1 MFLLKGLSI
10 FLMFHF
16 YKNRYPKD
24 FDEYSNQLF
33 EYLKNNDTLKPIM
46 PYIIKIG
53 YTFIYIYSF
62 FQITLNKIIK
72 YTLPYVRSIRDN
84 TCECLI
90 KNNIISD
97 KMLCKV
103 YKSSNINVNI
113 KSVISFFNDG
123 SSIFKKEL
131 QTGFKDLTP
140 LDIKT
145 HEPDSYD
152 LLTIKDVMTNTTD
165 IMDGCNIIT
174 FANKQI
180 PTVFEAELSNIKFI
194 ALYLKYIDKC
204 YSIELFKDN
213 NNYYVVGNV
222 INIAFLKYYL
232 INVLNVTIDI
242 SSKPFTYTLEL
253 MDHNVKMVYIN
264 ETESIVIQKDD
275 YIIDGRIVSFPKAEL
290 DSELKLKTKLEL
302 DLKLVPGIESVA
314 DDENVLKSV
323 ADDENILESVAD
335 DENILESVLDD
346 ENTNSDYIKDKID

>member
-72 YTLPYVRSIRDN
+72 CTLPYVRSIRDN

-180 PTVFEAELSNIKFI
+180 PIVFEAELSNIKFI
-194 ALYLKYIDKC
+194 ALYLKYNDKS

-232 INVLNVTIDI
+232 INVLNITTDI

-275 YIIDGRIVSFPKAEL
+275 YIIDGRTVSFPKV
-290 DSELKLKTKLEL
+290 ELKLETKLEL

-314 DDENVLKSV
+314 DDENVLESV
-323 ADDENILESVAD
+323 ADDENVLESVAD

>member
-1 MFLLKGLSI
+1 MFMFLLKGLSI

-72 YTLPYVRSIRDN
+72 CTLPYVRSIRDN

-180 PTVFEAELSNIKFI
+180 PIVFEAELSNIKFI
-194 ALYLKYIDKC
+194 ALYLKYNDKS

-232 INVLNVTIDI
+232 INVLNITTDI

-275 YIIDGRIVSFPKAEL
+275 YIIDGRTVSFPKV
-290 DSELKLKTKLEL
+290 ELKLETKLEL

-314 DDENVLKSV
+314 DDENVLESV
-323 ADDENILESVAD
+323 ADDENVLESVAD

>member
-165 IMDGCNIIT
+165 IIDGCNIIT

-194 ALYLKYIDKC
+194 ALYLKYNDKS

-222 INIAFLKYYL
+222 INCAFLKYYL
-232 INVLNVTIDI
+232 INVLNVTIDN

-264 ETESIVIQKDD
+264 ETESIIIQKDD

-290 DSELKLKTKLEL
+290 DSELKLETKLEL

-314 DDENVLKSV
+314 DDENV
-323 ADDENILESVAD
+323 LESVAD